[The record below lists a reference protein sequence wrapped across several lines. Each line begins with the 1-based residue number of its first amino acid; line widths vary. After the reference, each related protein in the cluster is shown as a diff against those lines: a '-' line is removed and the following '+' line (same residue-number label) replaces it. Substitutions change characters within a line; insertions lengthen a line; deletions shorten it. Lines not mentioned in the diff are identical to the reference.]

1 MDRCANLDAMS
12 SELPELRASHDDR
25 DRVVE
30 TLRVAGGDGRLTAEE
45 LDARVESALTA
56 RTLGELAVLTAD
68 LPVAAS
74 EASLPK
80 DVLVVQQTG
89 SRYQRSGRWVV
100 PKRIEVRTKLCR
112 VVLDF
117 TDAVMTTEALLI
129 DAHIELNKLI
139 LVTTPDIVVDGGGL
153 ALTFSK
159 VKLAPDA
166 GKTGGVPRLRI
177 EVVGSLKHAKLIE
190 QQKPSRRST

>member
-1 MDRCANLDAMS
+1 MS

-45 LDARVESALTA
+45 LDARVESALSA
-56 RTLGELAVLTAD
+56 RTLGELAMLTAD
-68 LPVAAS
+68 LPVVTS
-74 EASLPK
+74 EAPLAK
-80 DVLVVQQTG
+80 DVLVVDQTG
-89 SRYQRSGRWVV
+89 SRYERSGRWVV
-100 PKRIEVRTKLCR
+100 PKRIEVRTKLCK

-117 TDAVMTTEALLI
+117 TDAVITSGTLLI
-129 DAHIELNKLI
+129 DAHIEHNRLLLI
-139 LVTTPDIVVDGGGL
+139 TTPDVVVDGGGL

-166 GKTGGVPRLRI
+166 DKTGGVPRLRI
-177 EVVGSLKHAKLIE
+177 EVAGSLKHAKLIE
-190 QQKPSRRST
+190 QQKPRRRSA